1 MLEQIRIDDPQ
12 QLSVMTGRPPLPGQ
26 LKIAGYANL
35 VVGPLLAIV
44 NLILVG
50 RSISELERINAPD
63 GLSVFFEV
71 NIGMFCVLGVFL
83 VIGGIGLLCNQRWG
97 RILSLITGVLCVL
110 SAMIA
115 AVMNKVMENLL
126 TSGAIPLPARTAV
139 LLFQRDFRR
148 SWGRAAIWHS
158 VNRIIDVAG
167 GARVGS
173 PWPRKRQDDNRR
185 SRRRQPDADR
195 RASDKWAGNCQ
206 SGLLNDPVC
215 PAHPNSRIDIRNRCA
230 GKNTKVEW
238 GNWRQGFCHCRNNYF
253 VIDFAFYRR
262 DSSVG
267 IAERGIQ
274 MR

>member
-126 TSGAIPLPARTAV
+126 TSGAIPLRPGQQSFYFKGISGVPGAV
-139 LLFQRDFRR
+139 LLYGILLIVLLMLPAAREWARR
-148 SWGRAAIWHS
+148 GRASARTTTDGAGDVSPMPTAVRPTNGLAIAS
-158 VNRIIDVAG
+158 LVCSMIPFVLLTQIAGLTLGIVALVKIRKSNGAIGGKGFAIAGIIISSLILLFIG
-167 GARVGS
+167 GILLLV
-173 PWPRKRQDDNRR
+173 
-185 SRRRQPDADR
+185 
-195 RASDKWAGNCQ
+195 
-206 SGLLNDPVC
+206 LLN
-215 PAHPNSRIDIRNRCA
+215 
-230 GKNTKVEW
+230 G
-238 GNWRQGFCHCRNNYF
+238 GFK
-253 VIDFAFYRR
+253 
-262 DSSVG
+262 
-267 IAERGIQ
+267 
-274 MR
+274 